1 MKQIKVSAMKI
12 MKASDIE
19 AAMPFELI
27 SDGVVIAEV
36 AKSEKFAGTCPGC
49 GRVVTMARP
58 DNKPY
63 FFSQKKP

>member
-12 MKASDIE
+12 MRASDIE

-27 SDGVVIAEV
+27 SDGVIIGEV
-36 AKSEKFAGTCPGC
+36 AKQEKFAGICPGC

-63 FFSQKKP
+63 IFSLRR